1 MRYIVSVLCAALI
14 LAGCRPIAAPTQP
27 SLVDQRLHLA
37 DLTRTADADIEAL
50 ANDEALWVD
59 DTWRRE
65 TIATLREAAALAHTL
80 AAESSYQRD
89 LLIAR
94 AAAFAWAADSVE
106 AFDLAGLSAAATMLA
121 QAVPPP
127 PTATPLPQPTATPV
141 PTPTTDSYAL
151 WIDPGIESLRQ
162 RMAALADDAALLDDD
177 AWRRETARIARE
189 TWTSVMLYATVAP
202 SDQQEGLNDLIAVLQ
217 VLERSADR
225 GDRTGLRAA
234 MWKIA
239 QIVDELR

>member
-1 MRYIVSVLCAALI
+1 MQRIVSVLCAALI
-14 LAGCRPIAAPTQP
+14 LAGCRPISAPTQP

-37 DLTRTADADIEAL
+37 DLTRAVAAQFEAL

-59 DTWRRE
+59 DIWRRE

-89 LLIAR
+89 LLVAR
-94 AAAFAWAADSVE
+94 GAAFAWAADSVE
-106 AFDLAGLSAAATMLA
+106 SDDLAGLSAAATMLA
-121 QAVPPP
+121 RAVPPP
-127 PTATPLPQPTATPV
+127 PTATPLSPPTATPV
-141 PTPTTDSYAL
+141 PTPTTDSYAI

-162 RMAALADDAALLDDD
+162 RMAALADDAALLDDGT
-177 AWRRETARIARE
+177 WRRETARIARE

-217 VLERSADR
+217 VLERSANR